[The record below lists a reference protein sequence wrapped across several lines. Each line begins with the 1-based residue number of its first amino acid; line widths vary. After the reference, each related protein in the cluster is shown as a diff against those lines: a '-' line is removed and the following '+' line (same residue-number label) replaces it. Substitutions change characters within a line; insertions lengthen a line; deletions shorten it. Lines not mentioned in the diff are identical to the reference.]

1 MEKQE
6 PSNILERKDLIFSY
20 VDKIHWLIELKKR
33 KFPIFISKQQKKLKN
48 WKHTSSI
55 HFWKEKR
62 CFDKFIFFQIFI
74 KKYLFKINKNK

>member
-20 VDKIHWLIELKKR
+20 VDKIHWLIELKK
-33 KFPIFISKQQKKLKN
+33 KFSNFLFQTTKKLKN

-62 CFDKFIFFQIFI
+62 CFDKFIYFSNFYKKNIFL
-74 KKYLFKINKNK
+74 K